1 MMQKLIQKHILY
13 GRQEFELRDDFIK
26 VKIHSLLKGKK
37 ELDIELAMLNP
48 EPVITDSQLH
58 FHSRVKCGPLIS
70 LYLNKP
76 NAKEFNAFVEAV
88 KAKAKMEYDA
98 FAGLNTSL

>member
-1 MMQKLIQKHILY
+1 MSNKLVQKHILH
-13 GRQEFELRDDFIK
+13 GSQELEIRDDVIRIK
-26 VKIHSLLKGKK
+26 TNSLLKGKK

-48 EPVITDSQLH
+48 EPVIDKSMLH

-76 NAKEFNAFVEAV
+76 NRKEFNAFVDAV
-88 KAKAKMEYDA
+88 KDKAKNEFDE
-98 FAGLNTSL
+98 FAGLNS

>member
-1 MMQKLIQKHILY
+1 MMHKLIQKHILH
-13 GRQEFELRDDFIK
+13 GRQEFEIRDEFVK
-26 VKIHSLLKGKK
+26 VKINSLLKKKK

-48 EPVITDSQLH
+48 EPVISGSWLH

-76 NAKEFNAFVEAV
+76 NAEEFNAFVDAI
-88 KAKAKMEYDA
+88 KAKAKMEYAA
-98 FAGLNTSL
+98 FAGLKN

>member
-1 MMQKLIQKHILY
+1 MGHKLIQKHILH
-13 GRQEFELRDDFIK
+13 GTQELELRDDFVK
-26 VKIHSLLKGKK
+26 VKINSLLHGNK

-48 EPVITDSQLH
+48 EPVIDNSLLH

-76 NAKEFNAFVEAV
+76 NVKEFNSFVDAIKT
-88 KAKAKMEYDA
+88 KAKQEFDS
-98 FAGLNTSL
+98 FAGLSKL

>member
-1 MMQKLIQKHILY
+1 MSPKLVQKHILH
-13 GRQEFELRDDFIK
+13 GTQELEIRDNFVK
-26 VKIHSLLKGKK
+26 VKIKSLLGGKK

-48 EPVITDSQLH
+48 EPVIDKSMLH

-76 NAKEFNAFVEAV
+76 NPEEFNAFVEAV
-88 KAKAKMEYDA
+88 KDKAKSEYNA
-98 FAGLNTSL
+98 FAGLKS